1 MAQVKASEARS
12 PGGSLPGCRP
22 VQLHLTT
29 ITTPAYS
36 LSAFGVPIY
45 LLLLYL
51 YVATE
56 YLNEISV
63 YITVLSF
70 SLFVKR
76 KGKKIEKRKRDQ
88 DQMRWGPRQR
98 GFSTGFIYYES
109 NDI

>member
-12 PGGSLPGCRP
+12 PGGSPPGCRP
-22 VQLHLTT
+22 VRVHLTT
-29 ITTPAYS
+29 ITTPSYS
-36 LSAFGVPIY
+36 LSAFGVPIH

-88 DQMRWGPRQR
+88 DQMRWWPRQR